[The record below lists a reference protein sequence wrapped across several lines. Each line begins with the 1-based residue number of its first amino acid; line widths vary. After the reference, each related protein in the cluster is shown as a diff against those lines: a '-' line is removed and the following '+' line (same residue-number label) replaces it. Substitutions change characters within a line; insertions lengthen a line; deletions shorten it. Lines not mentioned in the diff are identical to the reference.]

1 MPDNKKDLHMRDI
14 DFQVDTV
21 RVETSTGGYFMPS
34 KNSVTLNYKP
44 NNDRW
49 NEWAESDYVLIHEQK
64 HRDNAAAGL
73 YHYAVDPE
81 QAYKLNMHDEISA
94 NMASLLLLRQKYLEN
109 GDVSVF
115 EKEENGRFDFYGD
128 AIRSGKIK
136 PGSRYSEDFD
146 KEMSLIVNGTR
157 DMWEK
162 MFSAQYNDSSMWDA
176 KYSSDRSGK
185 YAAYY
190 DQNYQR
196 GMKIAYTIGGVDFTK
211 YMDRDA
217 EIPSIGKWDLKM
229 LSADGKGNQKLAAEF
244 GVPAFDGSMS
254 LQQYQKLVQHQL
266 TMNRFLENAPSYCG
280 KKAYLNMICLNQ
292 VAFDTEK
299 DTALRDSIK
308 SSLDRSKGDFA
319 VSYRQIDKQLINAL
333 VNSVA
338 KDYAAQGKK
347 LPAANE
353 KAYNQAVDKIYTYP
367 FKSSGDV
374 NYNGDVNLRHSLCDE
389 KMFDAK
395 LPEYAQ
401 SVEKMDWWQRGL
413 NKWSDFVGL
422 SDEKKDNVNAQIQNA
437 GPLKKYGLG
446 TLLYIG
452 APVASAVEK
461 GMSWFEDKKEE
472 KVENKPLKAINTKA
486 PEYRKWKNEDG
497 SRVSEVQYRTLP
509 DFTKDVIQKPT
520 KSLAEEQV
528 VSGKSAENADR
539 EKMIRAIEHMNKI
552 NGAGNEVEASAVV
565 DALCDKY
572 GDQAYQLMLSAV
584 NEPYKYAQF
593 VGDGSIKTSRAALNH
608 LCSAEGQDKQE
619 AEKLL
624 SMPKRDG
631 QEQSSDGV
639 GKMSIGMQRGHDR
652 IAALRAKVAAGH
664 EAGQPCIRKFSA
676 AMIMPRP
683 FANCGV
689 QKRSAAEPCARRQ
702 SVPICWKDSYKNFG
716 RSLKPDV

>member
-14 DFQVDTV
+14 DFQVDTLQQNND
-21 RVETSTGGYFMPS
+21 TWAAAYFSPD
-34 KNSVTLNYKP
+34 KNTITTNYKLGKD
-44 NNDRW
+44 NSFN
-49 NEWAESDYVLIHEQK
+49 ESDSTLLHEQK

-73 YHYAVDPE
+73 YRYAVSPE

-94 NMASLLLLRQKYLEN
+94 TISELVYFREKYLET
-109 GDVSVF
+109 GDISVF
-115 EKEENGRFDFYGD
+115 DGKGAFFDFYKQ
-128 AIRSGKIK
+128 AIERGEIK
-136 PGSRYSEDFD
+136 PGSPYKEDFD
-146 KEMSLIVNGTR
+146 KDMAMIVNGTR
-157 DMWEK
+157 DMWGK
-162 MFSAQYNDSSMWDA
+162 KYAAQYNDNSMWDA
-176 KYSSDRSGK
+176 KHSSDRSGK
-185 YAAYY
+185 YAEYY

-217 EIPSIGKWDLKM
+217 EIPSIGKWDIKVQ
-229 LSADGKGNQKLAAEF
+229 SVDGKGNQELAAEF

-266 TMNRFLENAPSYCG
+266 TMNRFLENAPSYCN
-280 KKAYLNMICLNQ
+280 KEVYIDMICLNQ
-292 VAFDTEK
+292 VAFKTEK
-299 DTALRDSIK
+299 DEELLSSIK

-319 VSYRQIDKQLINAL
+319 ASYGQIDKQLINAL

-367 FKSSGDV
+367 FKSNGDV

-422 SDEKKDNVNAQIQNA
+422 SDEKKNNVNAQIQNA
-437 GPLKKYGLG
+437 GPLKKYGVG

-461 GMSWFEDKKEE
+461 GMSWFEEKKEE
-472 KVENKPLKAINTKA
+472 KVENKPLKAINTKV

-509 DFTKDVIQKPT
+509 DLTKDVIQKPT
-520 KSLAEEQV
+520 KSLAEEQM

-572 GDQAYQLMLSAV
+572 GDRAYQLMLSAV

-593 VGDGSIKTSRAALNH
+593 VGDDSIKTSRAALNH
-608 LCSAEGQDKQE
+608 LCSVASKVEQG
-619 AEKLL
+619 AEKP
-624 SMPKRDG
+624 SSTPMRDG

-639 GKMSIGMQRGHDR
+639 GKMSIGMLRGHDR
-652 IAALRAKVAAGH
+652 IAAMRAKVTAGH
-664 EAGQPCIRKFSA
+664 EADRA
-676 AMIMPRP
+676 AMYQKVLGGNDNVEAIRQLRSSKTISSGTVRP
-683 FANCGV
+683 TIIRADLLEKQLQEF
-689 QKRSAAEPCARRQ
+689 QTQP
-702 SVPICWKDSYKNFG
+702 
-716 RSLKPDV
+716 